1 MYHSMTAEL
10 GTGAKRHSVD
20 FRARLTCVV
29 SIMILLFSMDQEA
42 HSTNLIVGWVSARF
56 EVLLAVL
63 LRIQV
68 LWDMA
73 MCRWV
78 RLGS

>member
-1 MYHSMTAEL
+1 
-10 GTGAKRHSVD
+10 
-20 FRARLTCVV
+20 
-29 SIMILLFSMDQEA
+29 MDQEA
-42 HSTNLIVGWVSARF
+42 HSTNLVVGWISARF

-78 RLGS
+78 RLGSQ